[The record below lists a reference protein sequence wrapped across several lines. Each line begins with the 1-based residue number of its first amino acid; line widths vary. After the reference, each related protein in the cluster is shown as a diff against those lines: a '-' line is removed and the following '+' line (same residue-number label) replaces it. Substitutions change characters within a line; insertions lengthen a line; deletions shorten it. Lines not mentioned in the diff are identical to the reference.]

1 MEQRDFLEKE
11 AIRTPEKELEV
22 RMLREQYRAAMT
34 ENAALKDE
42 VAELK
47 EQLAQLKKVVY
58 GQKSEKSEV
67 VLEGAEQIPMFDEA
81 EQESAVNPPSIRRL
95 CRPRK

>member
-1 MEQRDFLEKE
+1 MEQRDFLTKDEL
-11 AIRTPEKELEV
+11 RTPKEEIDV
-22 RMLREQYRAAMT
+22 RLVLA

-58 GQKSEKSEV
+58 FLRHGRIQRRRSSRHREMQYPYSRN
-67 VLEGAEQIPMFDEA
+67 PCPDD
-81 EQESAVNPPSIRRL
+81 SAQLLFS
-95 CRPRK
+95 

>member
-11 AIRTPEKELEV
+11 AKRTPEKELEV
-22 RMLREQYRAAMT
+22 RMLIEQYRAAMT

-58 GQKSEKSEV
+58 GQKSEKTEIVAEKSETLRLLGSCETEV
-67 VLEGAEQIPMFDEA
+67 CGRSAE
-81 EQESAVNPPSIRRL
+81 
-95 CRPRK
+95 